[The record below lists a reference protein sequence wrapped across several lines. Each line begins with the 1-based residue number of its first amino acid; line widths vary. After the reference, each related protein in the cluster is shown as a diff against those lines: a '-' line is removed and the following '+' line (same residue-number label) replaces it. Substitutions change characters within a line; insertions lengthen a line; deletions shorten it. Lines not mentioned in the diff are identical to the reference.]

1 MNVSVRFMP
10 LHVKTHHT
18 IIVILIVGA
27 DAGVEK
33 STSGKDGNIWK
44 ETDMQFLDARHSGWP
59 SAVRTGRLSTGK
71 SIWSLHTRDRNQLQK
86 NNTPVHGKQNR
97 TAPGRTNGV
106 CRSLNVHPRV
116 VGMETGATT

>member
-59 SAVRTGRLSTGK
+59 SALRTGRLSTGK
-71 SIWSLHTRDRNQLQK
+71 
-86 NNTPVHGKQNR
+86 
-97 TAPGRTNGV
+97 
-106 CRSLNVHPRV
+106 
-116 VGMETGATT
+116 